1 MVYRVVIDCRAEY
14 VEEQVV
20 LKYDWRMDTVIG
32 TWEVK

>member
-14 VEEQVV
+14 VEVV

-32 TWEVK
+32 TWEVE